1 MNVTD
6 WHRQPLSRSFA
17 ESLTQQFHERR
28 FLSCSTHQSWTCE
41 RTFIASFYNSW
52 DRKNFSNLN
61 WMEIDKGSPKSKGRD
76 DFCLAPFLFEWPV
89 ACWTRQG
96 KGRRVRPPHVIC
108 VFHLDCN
115 CTFNSLCHLI
125 GRDARMVVLLVENRK
140 SKSYSRHN
148 IFRLVGGW
156 RTMNWWVGF
165 DILYGQPSNLNK
177 PNTYN
182 NLQTTLR

>member
-1 MNVTD
+1 MQLDLVHAAVYDGPCKRASNLQKCTWQIDIVNRWAAPSPKVWLNNFTSED
-6 WHRQPLSRSFA
+6 FCRVLRIRAGQ
-17 ESLTQQFHERR
+17 
-28 FLSCSTHQSWTCE
+28 CE

-140 SKSYSRHN
+140 SKSLLTS
-148 IFRLVGGW
+148 
-156 RTMNWWVGF
+156 
-165 DILYGQPSNLNK
+165 
-177 PNTYN
+177 
-182 NLQTTLR
+182 

>member
-1 MNVTD
+1 MDLAKGHPICRNVRDRLTSSTAE
-6 WHRQPLSRSFA
+6 PLLRRKFDSTISRAKISVVFYA
-17 ESLTQQFHERR
+17 SELDNVN
-28 FLSCSTHQSWTCE
+28 E

-76 DFCLAPFLFEWPV
+76 DFCLAPFLFELPV

-125 GRDARMVVLLVENRK
+125 GRDARDGC
-140 SKSYSRHN
+140 SSR
-148 IFRLVGGW
+148 
-156 RTMNWWVGF
+156 
-165 DILYGQPSNLNK
+165 
-177 PNTYN
+177 
-182 NLQTTLR
+182 